1 MTYNPKILLMIF
13 VSVPEL
19 RKALQKPV
27 GQSTLRVKL
36 DLILYS

>member
-27 GQSTLRVKL
+27 RQSTLRVKL
-36 DLILYS
+36 DLIL